1 MEKVTPFSRPLH
13 GFTLVELLVVIAI
26 IGVLVGLLLPAVQA
40 AREAGRRSMCSNN
53 LKQSGLGLHAH
64 HDARRAFPGGS
75 SCSAAQQ
82 AQTGGAAPDGVAWAS
97 RILPFVELES
107 VFSKI
112 NFDQKNVG
120 WSQSAYNTAIYN
132 SALPFLLCP
141 SSSLPKSAYSVPHDT
156 TPGSSGRIVQSSHYV
171 AITGA
176 SNGNGTTSGGLIPG
190 FAETRFNANF
200 GNNGAAT
207 GAVLAAGGVLYPNG
221 ERPDGAPRSTLKQ
234 IIDGASKTMMLGEQS
249 DFYED
254 TSGTKKNWAIG
265 GWHGWFIG
273 QKTASNGTPP
283 GLGSIGDK
291 RMWNITTIRYSVN
304 QKTGWPGGTL
314 GVGDQGLN
322 NPLSSAHAGGV
333 LVSMADGSVKFLSD
347 STTLDVLAK
356 LATRDDGQTVSIEQ

>member
-1 MEKVTPFSRPLH
+1 MEPSLFRLDRRA
-13 GFTLVELLVVIAI
+13 FTLVELLVVTAI

-53 LKQSGLGLHAH
+53 LKQSGLGLLAH

-82 AQTGGAAPDGVAWAS
+82 AQTGGAAPDGVSWAS
-97 RILPFVELES
+97 RILPFVELEA
-107 VFSKI
+107 VFSRI

-120 WSQSAYNTAIYN
+120 WSVSVYPAAIYN
-132 SALPFLLCP
+132 TSLPFLLCP
-141 SSSLPKSAYSVPHDT
+141 SSSLPKSAYTVPHDT

-171 AITGA
+171 AIAGA

-190 FAETRFNANF
+190 FAETRFNSNF

-221 ERPDGAPRSTLKQ
+221 ERPSKGIRSTLRQ
-234 IIDGASKTMMLGEQS
+234 ITDGSSKTMMLGEQS

-273 QKTASNGTPP
+273 QKTASNDTPP
-283 GLGSIGDK
+283 DLGSIGDK

-322 NPLSSAHAGGV
+322 NPLVSAHGGGV
-333 LVSMADGSVKFLSD
+333 QVCMVDGAVKFLSEA
-347 STTLDVLAK
+347 TPLDVLAR
-356 LATRDDGQTVSIEQ
+356 LATRDDGQVVSIEP